1 MSKKIGRSMALFE
14 RDDVATPY
22 STCKY
27 CKRPTRSHVLEP
39 AKYEEF
45 TTEVVINASDEFANS
60 HWEEVEEVVK
70 ARKAKDPIV
79 LCHKC
84 WLEKKSECES
94 IIDKEFDS
102 WMESPME
109 NISRIHS
116 IAHTCQY
123 YKFGGDIEVKT
134 KEMVK
139 KVKELIR
146 ND

>member
-1 MSKKIGRSMALFE
+1 MALFE

-139 KVKELIR
+139 KVKELIK